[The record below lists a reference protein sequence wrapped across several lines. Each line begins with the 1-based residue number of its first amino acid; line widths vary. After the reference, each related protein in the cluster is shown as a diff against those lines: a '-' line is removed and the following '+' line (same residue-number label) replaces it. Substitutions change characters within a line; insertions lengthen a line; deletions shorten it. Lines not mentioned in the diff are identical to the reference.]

1 MAYLI
6 APRIF
11 KMTRP
16 SAFKIAPLTPKDS
29 QRTPYYLQ
37 LYQRFRDAMAE
48 GQLKPGERVPSV
60 RSLASELNLARG
72 TVDKAYQMLI
82 GEGYLWPRGPAG
94 TIVSPHLS
102 SPPHH
107 SRSYTRSPQQTVAPT
122 SQQNVTVSRPDHLQ
136 PGLPALDAFPRKT
149 WTRLMSRQLRAQ
161 TRADMAYPA
170 ATGYPPLKQAIA
182 SYLSVARGIHCQP
195 EQVFITAG
203 YRGALRLITHALCL
217 AGTTGWFEE
226 PGYRYARICLAQA
239 GLHLVPVPVD
249 EEGLNLAEGLKR
261 APNARVA
268 VVTPS
273 HQSPLGMSLSLPRRQ
288 ALLAWAEAQSGWI
301 IEDDY
306 DSEFRYHG
314 APLPALKSLDQ
325 AERVLYTGTFSK
337 VLLPGLQLAYLVVP
351 LSQVDRFT
359 QYAQHLPGPG
369 MTLPQATIATFMTQ
383 GGFARHLRRMR
394 TLYAQRREVLTTAL
408 EQDLGHILSVQ
419 HQPGGIHLL
428 TYLKPYHGAT
438 TVNPPGLDQQMATV
452 ARQRGIGIEPLSPW
466 YLGQPD
472 RQGFIMGFTNVED
485 STMAQQHLSPLRDIL
500 NR

>member
-1 MAYLI
+1 MAYPI
-6 APRIF
+6 EPRIF

-16 SAFKIAPLTPKDS
+16 SVFEITPLNPTD
-29 QRTPYYLQ
+29 RDNTPYYQQ
-37 LYQRFRDAMAE
+37 LYQRFREAMAK
-48 GQLKPGERVPSV
+48 GQLKPGERVPSI

-102 SPPHH
+102 SPPPCDN
-107 SRSYTRSPQQTVAPT
+107 SPQRSSIQTTQQRVTAPAP
-122 SQQNVTVSRPDHLQ
+122 NHLQ

-161 TRADMAYPA
+161 TLADMAYPST
-170 ATGYPPLKQAIA
+170 TGYPPLKQALA
-182 SYLSVARGIHCQP
+182 SYLSVSRGIHCQP

-217 AGTTGWFEE
+217 AGTTAWFEE
-226 PGYRYARICLAQA
+226 PGYRYARISLAQA

-261 APNARVA
+261 APHARVA

-288 ALLAWAEAQSGWI
+288 ALLSWAEAQAGWI

-306 DSEFRYHG
+306 DSEFRYQG
-314 APLPALKSLDQ
+314 APLPALKSLDR

-359 QYAQHLPGPG
+359 QHAQHLPGPG
-369 MTLPQATIATFMTQ
+369 MTLPQATITAFMAE

-394 TLYAQRREVLTTAL
+394 TLYAQRREALTTAL
-408 EQDLGHILSVQ
+408 EQDLGHLLSVQ

-466 YLGQPD
+466 YLGQPN

-485 STMAQQHLSPLRDIL
+485 STMAQQHISPLRDIL
-500 NR
+500 KR